1 MSHPLDRPLWKL
13 LLITAVSD
21 ETVQLTCGEC
31 YTLLDYLADTAVRT
45 QNWPAVIAA
54 AKHHMACCPDCRD
67 YYQARLAEIETILSQ
82 ENKIND

>member
-1 MSHPLDRPLWKL
+1 MSRELDRPLWKL

-21 ETVQLTCGEC
+21 EALQLTCGEC

-54 AKHHMACCPDCRD
+54 AKRHMTCCPDCRD
-67 YYQARLAEIETILSQ
+67 YYQARLAEIETLLKQ
-82 ENKIND
+82 NKIHD